1 MWPKRGGQSATTA
14 ESVPDLEEQLTTL
27 RQRFPDAVWK
37 ADSPVAALTDLLADL
52 DGNPLLA
59 TPTGAMVNAQAVAA
73 LRDRDRLPAA
83 LTLLDPHAGN
93 PWVDLS
99 RVDLLRIAGRTEEAF
114 TIVTTHLPNL
124 SAMDHTLQVHWL
136 FAASRVNATCADAAA
151 RVLSGSAIADEWPL
165 EFAMGEQISEE
176 RVAYFARQLHALDS
190 RYYPFTDDEALTVI
204 RLLVALQQD
213 PSPIRRQTVPWH
225 EVDAID
231 AAYVESVV
239 DGVLAAVTSRTGYSL
254 VRLGDG
260 EGVVMRGQR
269 ANLGGAVGRGP
280 DGHLREL
287 DDYEHEQFLADL
299 TASLLTADLVG
310 IPDLVQCLHGPVDT
324 RTVPLSVLDAGIDRE
339 RIVSGGWYLHLAL
352 EATGEI
358 KRLLPHLTGVIG
370 PVNPRDMRPIADRTD
385 VEWLAVP
392 GEIFY
397 YDYDNASASHWDDC
411 YRDIMA
417 CPFEPG
423 QLWLVG
429 AGTLGKM
436 YCGAIRAAGGVA
448 IDIGALFDLWSGRA
462 DTRGEVRQNPWIT
475 LPYRD

>member
-14 ESVPDLEEQLTTL
+14 ESVPDLEAQLTTL
-27 RQRFPDAVWK
+27 RQRIPDAVWK
-37 ADSPVAALTDLLADL
+37 ADSPVSALLDLLADL

-73 LRDRDRLPAA
+73 LRDGDRIPAA

-99 RVDLLRIAGRTEEAF
+99 RVDLLRIVGRNDEAAA
-114 TIVTTHLPNL
+114 VVEAQLPNIPL
-124 SAMDHTLQVHWL
+124 MDSALQAQWL
-136 FAASRVNATCADAAA
+136 FAASRVNATCAGAAA

-176 RVAYFARQLHALDS
+176 RIAYFAQVLRALDS
-190 RYYPFTDDEALTVI
+190 RYCAFTDDDALTVI
-204 RLLVALQQD
+204 RLLVDLQQN
-213 PSPIRRQTVPWH
+213 PRSIRTQTVPWH

-231 AAYVESVV
+231 FAYVESVV
-239 DGVLAAVTSRTGYSL
+239 DRVLDAVTSHTGYSL

-269 ANLGGAVGRGP
+269 ANLGGAVGRRP

-287 DDYEHEQFLADL
+287 DDAVHEQFLADL

-310 IPDLVQCLHGPVDT
+310 IPDLVQCLHGPVDA

-352 EATGEI
+352 EASGQVQ
-358 KRLLPHLTGVIG
+358 RLLPHLSGVIG
-370 PVNPRDMRPIADRTD
+370 PVDPRDMRPIADRTD
-385 VEWLAVP
+385 IEWLSVP

-397 YDYDNASASHWDDC
+397 YDYADASASHWDDC
-411 YRDIMA
+411 YRDIMTY
-417 CPFEPG
+417 PFEPG

-475 LPYRD
+475 LPYRP